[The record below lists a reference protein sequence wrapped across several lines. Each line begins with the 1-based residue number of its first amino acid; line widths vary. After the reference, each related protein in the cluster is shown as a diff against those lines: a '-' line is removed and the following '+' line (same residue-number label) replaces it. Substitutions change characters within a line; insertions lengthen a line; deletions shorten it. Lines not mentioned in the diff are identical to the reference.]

1 MNTSSNKANTDEH
14 FSILMNEPA
23 IMGRRDAAYDRAI
36 ALLSQNMF
44 SKSEAE
50 RVSIYKEI
58 NYLIE
63 ITIENSEQILAARQ
77 DSKNLISILQYFYFL
92 HESVST
98 AIMLV
103 QQESMITD
111 NKEGL
116 SNFLGKQ
123 AQLQLRNID
132 EEFSKTEMIIFN
144 SIQELIATAKKTIQ
158 KFRQYRKRY
167 FTKSQYE
174 RYQKSFKEFT
184 KLYTN
189 VSLKHPQTED
199 KSNEV

>member
-1 MNTSSNKANTDEH
+1 
-14 FSILMNEPA
+14 MNEPA